1 MTKRKGENEVKA
13 FLGNGTEFEGKLMFS
28 GSVRVDGNFKG
39 EVSGGGTFI
48 VGDGANIEA
57 DILVDSLLVS
67 GHVCGSIE
75 AREKVEIYSTG
86 RILGSIK
93 TSVFVVQDGAVFEGN
108 CQMVNEGRDKDAEAK
123 RSVEPVTSNQ

>member
-1 MTKRKGENEVKA
+1 MTRRKGENEVKA
-13 FLGNGTEFEGKLMFS
+13 FLGRGTEFDGKLMFS

-39 EVSGGGTFI
+39 EVSGGGIFI
-48 VGDGANIEA
+48 VGEGANIEA

-93 TSVFVVQDGAVFEGN
+93 TSVFVVQEGAVFEGN
-108 CQMVNEGRDKDAEAK
+108 CQMGNEGRNKSSGDKK
-123 RSVEPVTSNQ
+123 SVEPQ

>member
-1 MTKRKGENEVKA
+1 MTKRKGEDEVKA
-13 FLGNGTEFEGKLMFS
+13 FLGKGTEFDGKLMFS

-67 GHVCGSIE
+67 GRVCGSIE
-75 AREKVEIYSTG
+75 VREKVEIYSTG

-93 TSVFVVQDGAVFEGN
+93 TPVFVVQEGAVFEGN
-108 CQMVNEGRDKDAEAK
+108 CQMVNEGRDKNAEAK
-123 RSVEPVTSNQ
+123 RSVEPVTRD